1 MKYYNVIYDA
11 PIAEN
16 CKYGFRAKNEK
27 EAIELAPKLI
37 TPEVKRIEEVNHVGE
52 HIAYIWKREEE

>member
-1 MKYYNVIYDA
+1 MRYFNVIYDA
-11 PIAEN
+11 KIARN

-27 EAIELAPKLI
+27 GAIELAPKLI
-37 TPEVKRIEEVNHVGE
+37 TSEVKKIEEVNHVGE